1 MKQKAFRAGAA
12 AGAVALA
19 LGAWWL
25 VSSGGDGPARGQPSA
40 EPARAEESRGRER
53 AEGVQ
58 AAAKSAEGSGR
69 PVRTVQDAGSPA
81 AWTAGWGAGP
91 GQLGRVREAEGNAEG
106 PMSLA
111 VDSRG
116 GAWVVDTV
124 NGRLQRFDRDGGAG
138 ASQPLAVQYAQDVE
152 VLADGR
158 TLQLDRLVDKVVA
171 VVSPDGRVLGELPL
185 EGKGVPEAG
194 GVTGLFVDGED
205 VYVEKEHGSLVR
217 VGDTSGRRDESQPEV
232 PGRPSADGSAW
243 LSAGITDAAAG
254 RLYVTSMQ
262 REPLQQRFTRELR
275 VPPAVL
281 RLLFLDSDAAGV
293 VYLALL
299 SDAGGEGPAV
309 TLLCLHGGDGHLL
322 GERGLAAST
331 LPEESFRD
339 FAVDRAAGGV
349 LYAWRTEEGVQLLRA
364 DCR

>member
-1 MKQKAFRAGAA
+1 MNQKAVRAGAA
-12 AGAVALA
+12 VGAVALA

-25 VSSGGDGPARGQPSA
+25 LASGGDRPSSVERPAES
-40 EPARAEESRGRER
+40 ARAVEPSGGER
-53 AEGVQ
+53 AERVK
-58 AAAKSAEGSGR
+58 AAAKIAEV
-69 PVRTVQDAGSPA
+69 PPAAARTVQDAGSPA

-111 VDSRG
+111 VDLRG

-124 NGRLQRFDRDGGAG
+124 NGRLQRFHGDGGTG
-138 ASQPLAVQYAQDVE
+138 ESQPLAVQYAQDVE

-171 VVSPDGRVLGELPL
+171 VVSPEGKVLGELPL

-205 VYVEKEHGSLVR
+205 VYVEREHGALVR
-217 VGDTSGRRDESQPEV
+217 VGDTSGRRDESRPEV

-243 LSAGITDAAAG
+243 LSAGITDPAAG
-254 RLYVTSMQ
+254 RLYVTSIQ

-275 VPPAVL
+275 VPPTVL

-293 VYLALL
+293 VYLALV
-299 SDAGGEGPAV
+299 SDAGGEGPVV
-309 TLLCLHGGDGHLL
+309 TLLCLHGGDGHVL
-322 GERGLAAST
+322 GERALPAST

-349 LYAWRTEEGVQLLRA
+349 LYAWRTEAGVQLLRA